1 MADFFKGLSGGMQTG
16 LQLGQQ
22 LRQRRMEDELAQV
35 YAKPETLQGYTPE
48 TMAEMRRQQ
57 ETGAYDIEGIPGAE
71 GQPPTLRY
79 TPRQGLDLQGDVPA
93 APTDF
98 APQQVQRY
106 GGQTVA
112 GQFDP
117 AVLRGLQMQEAARV
131 LGSYGDVRGAAAL
144 QAQAEEQAYQAKY
157 RPLQLQQLEGQ
168 ITGQGEDRAY
178 QAKYR
183 PLQLQQLEGSIAG
196 QGQQRELTGIQIGSA
211 KIAQE
216 KEVGFNSAMSEI
228 NKTEYKTP
236 AKRDAAIL
244 KATEQFKGPEA
255 KAALQANY
263 STNERNNIAIE
274 GAKFDQKIKQARLK
288 GPAAALQVIDD
299 LNDSFKLEIDGFK
312 VTQINN
318 DGTRVP
324 FMAQAKTPEEFALLV
339 DTRIK
344 EGGAYDLAK
353 FRQDELTRTAQIGYY
368 NALANKAASEGGAAA
383 NQLSGVQVGYARD
396 EKGNPIQ
403 VMTAL
408 RFNKRNGELESVQVP
423 LGRNVVPASALDPEK
438 ITKAAELIVGTPVDP
453 TNKKG
458 PQHTFQ
464 TARQAVT
471 DQIFNQ
477 YLGTGV
483 PAGGLDLSPEAV
495 AKRAREQAEKDK
507 KPAAPAASAPVGLSL
522 GQQPPNAAATA
533 RDARFEQNAQ
543 AALVMREREQR
554 AANDPDIKALRV
566 QLANMRSGD
575 PRKTAELTQQ
585 IIDLRQQRY
594 GF

>member
-1 MADFFKGLSGGMQTG
+1 MGFAAGFQVGASAVERGLKM
-16 LQLGQQ
+16 
-22 LRQRRMEDELAQV
+22 REEDKLKRELAAA
-35 YAKPETLQGYTPE
+35 YAKPEEFTDYTPE
-48 TMAEMRRQQ
+48 QTRQIQ
-57 ETGAYDIEGIPGAE
+57 GLQAAGGYDVQAVPGAE
-71 GQPPTLRY
+71 GQAPTLRY
-79 TPRQGLDLQGDVPA
+79 SARPESMYYDDMGQPE
-93 APTDF
+93 APIEI

-117 AVLRGLQMQEAARV
+117 TVLRGLQMREAARA
-131 LGSYGDVRGAAAL
+131 LGASGDVRGAAAL
-144 QAQAEEQAYQAKY
+144 EMQAEDFAA
-157 RPLQLQQLEGQ
+157 RA
-168 ITGQGEDRAY
+168 EDRAY
-178 QAKYR
+178 QAKER
-183 PLQLQQLEGSIAG
+183 PLRLRSLEGQIVS
-196 QGQQRELTGIQIGSA
+196 QGQQQELTA
-211 KIAQE
+211 AQLRGLGRAEE

-236 AKRDAAIL
+236 AERDAAVL

-263 STNERNNIAIE
+263 STNERNNILIK
-274 GAKFDQKIKQARLK
+274 GAEFDQKIKQARLK
-288 GPAAALQVIDD
+288 GPSAALQAIDD

-312 VTQINN
+312 VTQVNN

-344 EGGAYDLAK
+344 EGGAYELAK

-368 NALANKAASEGGAAA
+368 NALAKKAASEGGAAA

-438 ITKAAELIVGTPVDP
+438 ITKAAELIVNTPVDP
-453 TNKKG
+453 TNKNKDA
-458 PQHTFQ
+458 PKHTFQ

-543 AALVMREREQR
+543 AGLVMREREQR